1 MTVYV
6 DKTHKKFKKVT
17 NADSDFITDCLDTLD
32 DLGLAGYSTDS
43 PNGFYNFDSYRLIQD
58 KDARQ
63 EFTDELTSLP
73 FKKQAQIYKFLKE
86 KQTGKPFNYYEEYQ
100 EFLLDYGENG
110 TPAEVQDDFLS
121 SLRDDAFISDFN
133 EVDRLISIEV
143 FFRGL
148 EKLLTNF
155 EYWYITGYG
164 QGEYTYVWTFDKHN
178 EGLLDLK
185 DYVKTTMLHSVQ
197 QCEYKFEDYL
207 QTLIFGTFV
216 IVVDCDRDGNT
227 TEDQEESAEEIADL
241 YIYND
246 KNPYSSDRNVDE
258 YMEDHYGMKK
268 AKVIVAY
275 A

>member
-6 DKTHKKFKKVT
+6 DKAHKKFKKVT
-17 NADSDFITDCLDTLD
+17 NADSDFILDCLEGLD
-32 DLGLAGYSTDS
+32 DFGLAGYSTDS
-43 PNGFYNFDSYRLIQD
+43 PNGFYTFVSYLN
-58 KDARQ
+58 KNARQ

-100 EFLLDYGENG
+100 EFLLDYGEDG

-133 EVDRLISIEV
+133 EVDRLINIEV

-148 EKLLTNF
+148 AKLLTNF

-185 DYVKTTMLHSVQ
+185 NYVKTTMLHSVQ

-207 QTLIFGTFV
+207 RTLIFGTFV
-216 IVVDCDRDGNT
+216 IAVDCDKNGHT
-227 TEDQEESAEEIADL
+227 TKDQEESEEEIADL

-246 KNPYSSDRNVDE
+246 KNPYSSNRNVDE